1 MFLRKPRIGQ
11 PRSPL
16 FTSAVSPTKEDGNH
30 KNDANREDEQ
40 DEHEEASCW

>member
-30 KNDANREDEQ
+30 KNDANRDEQ
-40 DEHEEASCW
+40 DEHEEPSCW